1 MFSNF
6 FFCFF
11 SDIPYKSM
19 VLSLQI
25 FRYFL
30 EIFLFLNSDLVS
42 LVRDRI
48 LYGFNSFNQTYLNQ
62 NMLFPSKCSMC
73 ICKESMFC
81 CCKVECSVKFKLVD
95 CCDG

>member
-11 SDIPYKSM
+11 SDILYKSM
-19 VLSLQI
+19 VLSFQI

-42 LVRDRI
+42 LVRDHI
-48 LYGFNSFNQTYLNQ
+48 LYDFNSF
-62 NMLFPSKCSMC
+62 
-73 ICKESMFC
+73 
-81 CCKVECSVKFKLVD
+81 KLIRPI
-95 CCDG
+95 